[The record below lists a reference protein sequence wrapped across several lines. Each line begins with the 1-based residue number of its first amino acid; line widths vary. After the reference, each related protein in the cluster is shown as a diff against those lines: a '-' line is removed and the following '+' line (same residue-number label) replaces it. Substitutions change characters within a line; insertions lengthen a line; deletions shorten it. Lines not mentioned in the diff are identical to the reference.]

1 MIDLRDNIAALMW
14 RSQATDV
21 GAPES
26 VAIARTPE
34 AFADESDTTRATWL
48 RLAVAIIA
56 ALPDMVAP
64 LVWDEWD
71 GGLTSACTPW
81 GKYILGQD
89 LCLSIPGN
97 GSLRR
102 YETEFAAK
110 AAANAHHAAAV
121 VAAFTGSKQLPLHNA
136 ARWRGWQSCC

>member
-1 MIDLRDNIAALMW
+1 MTDLRDKIAAVIW
-14 RSQATDV
+14 ENE
-21 GAPES
+21 GARPAW
-26 VAIARTPE
+26 VA
-34 AFADESDTTRATWL
+34 D
-48 RLAVAIIA
+48 AIIA

-71 GGLTSACTPW
+71 GGLTSSCTPW

-110 AAANAHHAAAV
+110 AAAQAHHAAAV
-121 VAAFTGSKQLPLHNA
+121 VGAFTGSTT
-136 ARWRGWQSCC
+136 

>member
-1 MIDLRDNIAALMW
+1 MTDMRDNIA
-14 RSQATDV
+14 RIV
-21 GAPES
+21 
-26 VAIARTPE
+26 
-34 AFADESDTTRATWL
+34 ADEKNGGDPYDIAED
-48 RLAVAIIA
+48 IIA
-56 ALPDMVAP
+56 ALPGMVAP

-121 VAAFTGSKQLPLHNA
+121 VAAFTGSKQ
-136 ARWRGWQSCC
+136 

>member
-1 MIDLRDNIAALMW
+1 MTDLRDKIAEIIHA
-14 RSQATDV
+14 ATKQSLSDYDV
-21 GAPES
+21 
-26 VAIARTPE
+26 
-34 AFADESDTTRATWL
+34 ADEVIRNDPEIAEADRAT
-48 RLAVAIIA
+48 ADAIIA

-71 GGLTSACTPW
+71 GGLTSSCTPW
-81 GKYILGQD
+81 GKYILGHD

-121 VAAFTGSKQLPLHNA
+121 VAAFTGSK
-136 ARWRGWQSCC
+136 